1 MATIIVYAKA
11 GLGKEK
17 KQELIGVVKKAMSEG
32 LKLKPEYMPVM
43 IHEVEPE
50 YADETA
56 YNTLSFFIYTAP
68 GKAVENKRLSA
79 KLIQQEA
86 EKAFGDQAKT
96 LVIFK
101 EHPHENVGVDGLL
114 RANDETMK
122 AYLASI
128 NNKIS

>member
-68 GKAVENKRLSA
+68 GKAPQNKALSV
-79 KLIQQEA
+79 KLIQQETV
-86 EKAFGDQAKT
+86 KIFGGEVKT
-96 LVIFK
+96 VVIFK
-101 EHPHENVGVDGLL
+101 EHPHESVGVDGLL
-114 RANDETMK
+114 RAHDETMK

>member
-17 KQELIGVVKKAMSEG
+17 KQELIGVVKRAMSEG

-50 YADETA
+50 CADETA

-68 GKAVENKRLSA
+68 GKAVPNKALSV
-79 KLIQQEA
+79 KLIHEEA
-86 EKAFGDQAKT
+86 EKAFGNEVKT
-96 LVIFK
+96 QVIFK
-101 EHPHENVGVDGLL
+101 EHPHESVGVDGLL
-114 RANDETMK
+114 RAHDETMK
-122 AYLASI
+122 AYLESI
-128 NNKIS
+128 NNKLS

>member
-1 MATIIVYAKA
+1 MATIIVYARD

-17 KQELIGVVKKAMSEG
+17 KQELIRVVKKAMSEG

-43 IHEVEPE
+43 IHEMEPE
-50 YADETA
+50 FTDETA

-68 GKAVENKRLSA
+68 GKAVENKELSI
-79 KLIQQEA
+79 KLIQKES
-86 EKAFGDQAKT
+86 ERIFGGPVKT
-96 LVIFK
+96 MVIFK

-122 AYLASI
+122 AYLESI